1 MNTITAQI
9 TRRIHGKGRGWV
21 FTPKDFLN
29 MGSRTAVDQVL
40 SRLVKQDK
48 IRRLDRG
55 LYDYPKQHAT
65 LGLLSPDTDRIVQ
78 AMSRQYGDLT
88 FPSGAMAANLL
99 GLSTQVP
106 AKPVYMTNGATR
118 TKNIAGRTI
127 QFKHARVPLIRN
139 LPDSANYLLQALSY
153 INKTS
158 IDNDVIQHCSA
169 RLNTQGINSLKDAAS
184 QVPGWLA
191 DILQKI
197 QSAHHGTVC
206 QKA

>member
-1 MNTITAQI
+1 MSTITDQI

-21 FTPKDFLN
+21 FTPKDFLD

-65 LGLLSPDTDRIVQ
+65 LGILSPDTDSIAQ
-78 AMSRQYGDLT
+78 AMARQYGDMT

-118 TKNIAGRTI
+118 TKKIAGRTI
-127 QFKHARVPLIRN
+127 QFKHARVPLIYH
-139 LPDSANYLLQALSY
+139 LPDNVNYLLQALSY
-153 INKTS
+153 LNKDS
-158 IDNDVIQHCSA
+158 IDSDVIQRCSA
-169 RLNTQGINSLKDAAS
+169 QLNAQGINSLKDAAS

-197 QSAHHGTVC
+197 QMSRHGAIC
-206 QKA
+206 